1 MRRRLRIA
9 LFSHDSLGLGH
20 IRRNRALAFAL
31 ARDLPALT
39 GREVSGLL
47 IASSP
52 EATRFDLPDGWDW
65 VILPGVTPAPGGYV
79 PRALAS
85 SMQGLRALRAAAISA
100 ILDQQRPE
108 LFVVDRHPFGIGGEL
123 ADAIDQVRGYGCRT
137 VLGLREVLDTP
148 SVIAAEWEEVG
159 GPARV
164 AESFDEVWIYGDP
177 DVYDPRS
184 TGEVPAPLAAKA
196 VTTGYLSQDRPDD
209 GGVLPAATVAAGV
222 ETADLETAGGGT
234 RPFVLTC
241 LGGGSDGGS
250 LASIAVD
257 AEPPDGRRHLIVT
270 GPQMDT
276 EEFERLR
283 ARAGAATTVIRH
295 CDDIPGLVA
304 AADAVVCMGG
314 YNTLAE
320 LMATDTPALVVPRK
334 GHRAEQPRRAFAL
347 AAAGAVDA
355 LTIDSLDADVL
366 SEWFAD
372 RVGRPADRSQIDLTG
387 LATVPRLAAELIA
400 DVRAEASAF
409 GSATAPTPTTAPA
422 TTAPASTA
430 PTATAAAGTA
440 PSARLPITLEETSH
454 AV

>member
-1 MRRRLRIA
+1 MRRRLRVA

-52 EATRFDLPDGWDW
+52 EAARFDLPDGWDW

-85 SMQGLRALRAAAISA
+85 SMQGLRALRAAAVSA

-108 LFVVDRHPFGIGGEL
+108 LFIVDRHPFGIGGEL
-123 ADAIDQVRGYGCRT
+123 AEAIDQVRGHGCRT

-148 SVIAAEWEEVG
+148 SVIDAEWEKVG

-164 AESFDEVWIYGDP
+164 ADAFDEVWIYGDP

-184 TGEVPAPLAAKA
+184 TGEVPATLAARA

-209 GGVLPAATVAAGV
+209 GGALPEGV
-222 ETADLETAGGGT
+222 EAARVGSAGTESPGVGSQ
-234 RPFVLTC
+234 RFVLTC

-257 AEPPDGRRHLIVT
+257 AQPPDGHRHLIVT

-276 EEFERLR
+276 EEFDRLR
-283 ARAGAATTVIRH
+283 VRAGATTTVIRH
-295 CDDIPGLVA
+295 HQDIPGLVA
-304 AADAVVCMGG
+304 SAEAVVCMGG

-347 AAAGAVDA
+347 VAAGAVDA
-355 LTIDSLDADVL
+355 HTIDSLDAEVL
-366 SEWFAD
+366 SEWFAG
-372 RVGRPADRSQIDLTG
+372 RVGRPTDRSHIDLSG
-387 LATVPRLAAELIA
+387 LTTVPRLAAELIA
-400 DVRAEASAF
+400 DARAEAPAF
-409 GSATAPTPTTAPA
+409 VPEA
-422 TTAPASTA
+422 A
-430 PTATAAAGTA
+430 PTAGHRPTAPRGTA
-440 PSARLPITLEETSH
+440 SSARLPITLEETSH

>member
-1 MRRRLRIA
+1 MRRRLRVA

-52 EATRFDLPDGWDW
+52 EAARFDLPDGWDW

-85 SMQGLRALRAAAISA
+85 SMQGLRALRAAAVSA

-108 LFVVDRHPFGIGGEL
+108 LFIVDRHPFGIGGEL
-123 ADAIDQVRGYGCRT
+123 AEAIDQVRGHGCRT

-148 SVIAAEWEEVG
+148 SVIDAEWEKVG

-164 AESFDEVWIYGDP
+164 ADAFDEVWIYGDP

-184 TGEVPAPLAAKA
+184 TGEVPATLAAKA
-196 VTTGYLSQDRPDD
+196 VTTGYLSQNRPDD
-209 GGVLPAATVAAGV
+209 GGTPPEGV
-222 ETADLETAGGGT
+222 ESPESGP

-257 AEPPDGRRHLIVT
+257 AQPPDGHRHLIVT

-276 EEFERLR
+276 EEFDRLR
-283 ARAGAATTVIRH
+283 VRAGATTTVIRH
-295 CDDIPGLVA
+295 HKDIPGLVA
-304 AADAVVCMGG
+304 SAEAVVCMGG

-355 LTIDSLDADVL
+355 LTIDSLDAEVL
-366 SEWFAD
+366 SEWFAG
-372 RVGRPADRSQIDLTG
+372 RVGRPTDRSHIDLSG
-387 LATVPRLAAELIA
+387 LTTVPRLAAELIA
-400 DVRAEASAF
+400 DARAEAPAF
-409 GSATAPTPTTAPA
+409 VPEA
-422 TTAPASTA
+422 A
-430 PTATAAAGTA
+430 PTAAHRPTAPRGTA
-440 PSARLPITLEETSH
+440 SSARLPITLEETSH

>member
-1 MRRRLRIA
+1 MRRRLRVA

-52 EATRFDLPDGWDW
+52 EAARFDLPDGWDW

-85 SMQGLRALRAAAISA
+85 SMQGLRALRAAAVSA

-108 LFVVDRHPFGIGGEL
+108 LFIVDRHPFGIGGEL
-123 ADAIDQVRGYGCRT
+123 AEAIDQVRGHGCRT

-148 SVIAAEWEEVG
+148 SVIDAEWEKVG

-164 AESFDEVWIYGDP
+164 ADAFDEVWIYGDP

-184 TGEVPAPLAAKA
+184 TGEVPATLAARA

-209 GGVLPAATVAAGV
+209 GGALPEGV
-222 ETADLETAGGGT
+222 EAARVGSAGTESPGGGSQ
-234 RPFVLTC
+234 RFVLTC

-257 AEPPDGRRHLIVT
+257 AQPPDGHRHLIVT

-276 EEFERLR
+276 EEFDRLR
-283 ARAGAATTVIRH
+283 ARRCDHHRH
-295 CDDIPGLVA
+295 PPPQRHPRTRRLRR
-304 AADAVVCMGG
+304 GG
-314 YNTLAE
+314 RVHGRVQHSGR
-320 LMATDTPALVVPRK
+320 TDYRHPALVVPRK

-355 LTIDSLDADVL
+355 TIDGLDAEVL
-366 SEWFAD
+366 SEWFAGGSD
-372 RVGRPADRSQIDLTG
+372 VPPIAPISTSRV
-387 LATVPRLAAELIA
+387 
-400 DVRAEASAF
+400 
-409 GSATAPTPTTAPA
+409 
-422 TTAPASTA
+422 
-430 PTATAAAGTA
+430 
-440 PSARLPITLEETSH
+440 
-454 AV
+454 

>member
-1 MRRRLRIA
+1 MRRRLRVA

-52 EATRFDLPDGWDW
+52 EAARFDLPDGWDW

-85 SMQGLRALRAAAISA
+85 SMQGLRALRAAAVSA

-108 LFVVDRHPFGIGGEL
+108 LFIVDRHPFGIGGEL
-123 ADAIDQVRGYGCRT
+123 AEAIDQVRGHGCRT

-148 SVIAAEWEEVG
+148 SVIDAEWEKVG

-164 AESFDEVWIYGDP
+164 ADAFDEVWIYGDP

-184 TGEVPAPLAAKA
+184 TGEVPATLAARA

-209 GGVLPAATVAAGV
+209 GGALPEGV
-222 ETADLETAGGGT
+222 EAARVGSAGTESPGVGSQ
-234 RPFVLTC
+234 RFVLTC

-257 AEPPDGRRHLIVT
+257 AQPPDGHRHLIVT

-276 EEFERLR
+276 EEFDRLR
-283 ARAGAATTVIRH
+283 VRAGATTTVIRH
-295 CDDIPGLVA
+295 HKDIPGLVA
-304 AADAVVCMGG
+304 SAEAVVCMGG

-355 LTIDSLDADVL
+355 HTIDSLDAEVL
-366 SEWFAD
+366 SEWFAG
-372 RVGRPADRSQIDLTG
+372 RVGRPTDRSHIDLSG
-387 LATVPRLAAELIA
+387 LTTVPRLAAELIA
-400 DVRAEASAF
+400 DARAEAPAF
-409 GSATAPTPTTAPA
+409 VPEAAPAAGHRPTAPR
-422 TTAPASTA
+422 
-430 PTATAAAGTA
+430 GTA
-440 PSARLPITLEETSH
+440 SSARLPITLEETSH

>member
-1 MRRRLRIA
+1 MRRRLRVA

-52 EATRFDLPDGWDW
+52 EAARFDLPDGWDW

-85 SMQGLRALRAAAISA
+85 SMQGLRALRAAAVSA

-108 LFVVDRHPFGIGGEL
+108 LFIVDRHPFGIGGEL
-123 ADAIDQVRGYGCRT
+123 AEAIDQVRGHGCRT

-148 SVIAAEWEEVG
+148 SVIDAEWEKVG

-164 AESFDEVWIYGDP
+164 ADAFDEVWIYGDP

-184 TGEVPAPLAAKA
+184 TGEVPATLAARA

-209 GGVLPAATVAAGV
+209 GGALPEGV
-222 ETADLETAGGGT
+222 EAARVGSAGTESPGVGSQ
-234 RPFVLTC
+234 RFVLTC

-257 AEPPDGRRHLIVT
+257 AQPPDGHRHLIVT

-276 EEFERLR
+276 EEFDRLR
-283 ARAGAATTVIRH
+283 VRAGATTTVIRH
-295 CDDIPGLVA
+295 HKDIPGLVA
-304 AADAVVCMGG
+304 SAEAVVCMGG

-355 LTIDSLDADVL
+355 LTIDSLDAEVL
-366 SEWFAD
+366 SEWFAG
-372 RVGRPADRSQIDLTG
+372 RVGRPTDRSHIDLSG
-387 LATVPRLAAELIA
+387 LTTVPRLAAELIA
-400 DVRAEASAF
+400 DARAEAPAF
-409 GSATAPTPTTAPA
+409 VPEA
-422 TTAPASTA
+422 A
-430 PTATAAAGTA
+430 PTAAHRPTAPRGTA
-440 PSARLPITLEETSH
+440 SSARLPITLEETSH

>member
-1 MRRRLRIA
+1 MRRRLRVA

-52 EATRFDLPDGWDW
+52 EAARFDLPDGWDW

-85 SMQGLRALRAAAISA
+85 SMQGLRALRAAAVSA

-108 LFVVDRHPFGIGGEL
+108 LFIVDRHPFGIGGEL
-123 ADAIDQVRGYGCRT
+123 AEAIDQVRGHGCRT

-148 SVIAAEWEEVG
+148 SVIDAEWEKVG

-164 AESFDEVWIYGDP
+164 ADAFDEVWIYGDP

-184 TGEVPAPLAAKA
+184 TGEVPATLAARA
-196 VTTGYLSQDRPDD
+196 VTTGYLSQNRPDD
-209 GGVLPAATVAAGV
+209 GGTPPEGV
-222 ETADLETAGGGT
+222 ESPESGP

-257 AEPPDGRRHLIVT
+257 AQPPDGHRHLIVT

-276 EEFERLR
+276 EEFDRLR
-283 ARAGAATTVIRH
+283 VRAGATTTVIRH
-295 CDDIPGLVA
+295 HKDIPGLVA
-304 AADAVVCMGG
+304 SAEAVVCMGG

-355 LTIDSLDADVL
+355 HTIDSLDAEVL
-366 SEWFAD
+366 SEWFAG
-372 RVGRPADRSQIDLTG
+372 RVGRPTDRSHIDLSG
-387 LATVPRLAAELIA
+387 LTTVPRLAAELIA
-400 DVRAEASAF
+400 DARAEAPAF
-409 GSATAPTPTTAPA
+409 VPEA
-422 TTAPASTA
+422 A
-430 PTATAAAGTA
+430 PTAAHRPTAPRGTA
-440 PSARLPITLEETSH
+440 SSARLPITLEETSH

>member
-1 MRRRLRIA
+1 MRRRLRVA

-52 EATRFDLPDGWDW
+52 EAARFDLPDGWDW

-85 SMQGLRALRAAAISA
+85 SMQGLRALRAAAVSA

-108 LFVVDRHPFGIGGEL
+108 LFIVDRHPFGIGGEL
-123 ADAIDQVRGYGCRT
+123 AEAIDQVRGHGCRT

-148 SVIAAEWEEVG
+148 SVIDAEWEKVG
-159 GPARV
+159 GSARV
-164 AESFDEVWIYGDP
+164 ADAFDEVWIYGDP

-184 TGEVPAPLAAKA
+184 TGEVPATLAARA
-196 VTTGYLSQDRPDD
+196 VTTGYLSQNRPDD
-209 GGVLPAATVAAGV
+209 GGTPPEGV
-222 ETADLETAGGGT
+222 ESPESGP

-257 AEPPDGRRHLIVT
+257 AQPPDGHRHLIVT

-276 EEFERLR
+276 EEFDRLR
-283 ARAGAATTVIRH
+283 VRAGATTTVIRH
-295 CDDIPGLVA
+295 HKDIPGLVA
-304 AADAVVCMGG
+304 SAEAVVCMGG

-355 LTIDSLDADVL
+355 LTIDSLDAEVL
-366 SEWFAD
+366 SEWFAG
-372 RVGRPADRSQIDLTG
+372 RVGRPTDRSHIDLSG
-387 LATVPRLAAELIA
+387 LTTVPRLAAELIA
-400 DVRAEASAF
+400 DARAEAPAF
-409 GSATAPTPTTAPA
+409 VPEA
-422 TTAPASTA
+422 A
-430 PTATAAAGTA
+430 PTAAHRPTAPRGTA
-440 PSARLPITLEETSH
+440 SSARLPITLEETSH

>member
-31 ARDLPALT
+31 ARDLPALI

-108 LFVVDRHPFGIGGEL
+108 LFIVDRHPFGIGGEL
-123 ADAIDQVRGYGCRT
+123 ADAIDQVRGHGCRT

-148 SVIAAEWEEVG
+148 SVIAAEWEKVG
-159 GPARV
+159 GAARV

-184 TGEVPAPLAAKA
+184 TGEVPAALAAKA
-196 VTTGYLSQDRPDD
+196 VTTGYLSRDRPDD
-209 GGVLPAATVAAGV
+209 GGVL
-222 ETADLETAGGGT
+222 TAGTEAASDLTANVNSSETGT

-250 LASIAVD
+250 LASIAVE
-257 AEPPDGRRHLIVT
+257 AEPPDGHRHLIAT

-276 EEFERLR
+276 EEFDRLR
-283 ARAGAATTVIRH
+283 ARAGATTTVIRH
-295 CDDIPGLVA
+295 HKDIPGLVA
-304 AADAVVCMGG
+304 SAEAVVCMGG

-355 LTIDSLDADVL
+355 LTIDSLDAVVL
-366 SEWFAD
+366 SEWFAGQ
-372 RVGRPADRSQIDLTG
+372 VGRFADRSHIDLTG
-387 LATVPRLAAELIA
+387 LTTIPRLAADLIA
-400 DVRAEASAF
+400 VARSERHATVADLAAE
-409 GSATAPTPTTAPA
+409 PTP
-422 TTAPASTA
+422 
-430 PTATAAAGTA
+430 ATAATAGTTTSFPTA
-440 PSARLPITLEETSH
+440 LEETSH

>member
-52 EATRFDLPDGWDW
+52 EAARFDLPTGWDW
-65 VILPGVTPAPGGYV
+65 VILPGVTPAAGGYA

-108 LFVVDRHPFGIGGEL
+108 LFIVDRHPFGIGGEL
-123 ADAIDQVRGYGCRT
+123 AEAIDQVRDHGCRT

-148 SVIAAEWEEVG
+148 SVIEAEWDKVG
-159 GPARV
+159 GPAHV
-164 AESFDEVWIYGDP
+164 ADRFDEVWIYGDAA
-177 DVYDPRS
+177 VYDPRP
-184 TGEVPAPLAAKA
+184 TGEVPVSLAAKA

-209 GGVLPAATVAAGV
+209 GGSTPA
-222 ETADLETAGGGT
+222 EIGT
-234 RPFVLTC
+234 DRFVLTC

-250 LASIAVD
+250 LASVAVD
-257 AEPPDGRRHLIVT
+257 AKPPDGLRHLIVT
-270 GPQMDT
+270 GPQMDA
-276 EEFERLR
+276 EEFDRLR

-295 CDDIPGLVA
+295 SHDIPGLVA
-304 AADAVVCMGG
+304 SAEAVVCMGG

-320 LMATDTPALVVPRK
+320 LMSTTTPALVVPRK

-347 AAAGAVDA
+347 AATGAVDA
-355 LTIDSLDADVL
+355 RTIDSLSTDVL
-366 SEWFAD
+366 SEWFAAQS
-372 RVGRPADRSQIDLTG
+372 GQLTDRSHIDLTG
-387 LATVPRLAAELIA
+387 LVTVPRLAAELI
-400 DVRAEASAF
+400 DAEQAA
-409 GSATAPTPTTAPA
+409 APISDTAPA
-422 TTAPASTA
+422 AAVAEPSPAPATA
-430 PTATAAAGTA
+430 
-440 PSARLPITLEETSH
+440 ARLPITLEETSH

>member
-1 MRRRLRIA
+1 MRRRLRVA

-52 EATRFDLPDGWDW
+52 EAARFELPDGWDW
-65 VILPGVTPAPGGYV
+65 VILPGVTPTAGGYV
-79 PRALAS
+79 PRALSS

-108 LFVVDRHPFGIGGEL
+108 LFIVDRHPFGIGGEL
-123 ADAIDQVRGYGCRT
+123 AEAIDRVRGHGCRT

-148 SVIAAEWEEVG
+148 SVIAAEWEKVG

-164 AESFDEVWIYGDP
+164 AESFDTVWIYGDP

-196 VTTGYLSQDRPDD
+196 VTTGYLSQGRPDD
-209 GGVLPAATVAAGV
+209 GGPLPVGAEAASAQPVGAEAAD
-222 ETADLETAGGGT
+222 TAEAEFGSERFL
-234 RPFVLTC
+234 LTC

-250 LASIAVD
+250 LASIAVAAD
-257 AEPPDGRRHLIVT
+257 PPDGHRHLIVT
-270 GPQMDT
+270 GPQMAT
-276 EEFERLR
+276 EEFDRLR
-283 ARAGAATTVIRH
+283 ARAGGATTVIRH

-304 AADAVVCMGG
+304 SAEAVVCMGG

-355 LTIDSLDADVL
+355 LTIERLDAEVL

-372 RVGRPADRSQIDLTG
+372 RVGRPTDRSHIDLTG
-387 LATVPRLAAELIA
+387 LATVPRLAADLIA
-400 DVRAEASAF
+400 DDRAEATALASEPAPTTAAPPI
-409 GSATAPTPTTAPA
+409 SATAPTVTD
-422 TTAPASTA
+422 
-430 PTATAAAGTA
+430 TA
-440 PSARLPITLEETSH
+440 PSARLSIALEETSH

>member
-1 MRRRLRIA
+1 MRIA

-20 IRRNRALAFAL
+20 LRRNRALAFAL

-52 EATRFDLPDGWDW
+52 EAARFDLPTGWDW
-65 VILPGVTPAPGGYV
+65 VILPGVTPAAGGYA

-108 LFVVDRHPFGIGGEL
+108 LFIVDRHPFGIGGEL
-123 ADAIDQVRGYGCRT
+123 AEAIDQVRGHGCRT

-148 SVIAAEWEEVG
+148 SVVDAEWEKVG
-159 GPARV
+159 GPAHV
-164 AESFDEVWIYGDP
+164 ADSFDEVWIYGDA

-184 TGEVPAPLAAKA
+184 TGEVPASLAAKA
-196 VTTGYLSQDRPDD
+196 VTTGYLSQDRADD
-209 GGVLPAATVAAGV
+209 GGDKPAGV
-222 ETADLETAGGGT
+222 EAAGIGAQL
-234 RPFVLTC
+234 FVLTC

-250 LASIAVD
+250 LATIAVD
-257 AEPPDGRRHLIVT
+257 ARPPDGHRHLIVT
-270 GPQMDT
+270 GPQMDA
-276 EEFERLR
+276 EEFDRLR
-283 ARAGAATTVIRH
+283 ARAGADTTVIRH

-304 AADAVVCMGG
+304 SAEAVVCMGG

-320 LMATDTPALVVPRK
+320 LMSTTTPALVVPRK

-347 AAAGAVDA
+347 SAAGAVDA
-355 LTIDSLDADVL
+355 RTIDSLSADVL
-366 SEWFAD
+366 SEWFA
-372 RVGRPADRSQIDLTG
+372 GRAGRLTDRSHIDLTG

-400 DVRAEASAF
+400 GANTERH
-409 GSATAPTPTTAPA
+409 
-422 TTAPASTA
+422 STVA
-430 PTATAAAGTA
+430 DLTSEPAAGTTTSF
-440 PSARLPITLEETSH
+440 PTKSEETSH

>member
-20 IRRNRALAFAL
+20 LRRNRALAFAL

-52 EATRFDLPDGWDW
+52 EAARFDLPTGWDW
-65 VILPGVTPAPGGYV
+65 VILPGVTPAAGGYA

-108 LFVVDRHPFGIGGEL
+108 LFIVDRHPFGIGGEL
-123 ADAIDQVRGYGCRT
+123 AEAIDQVRGHGCRT

-148 SVIAAEWEEVG
+148 SVVDAEWEKVG
-159 GPARV
+159 GPAHV
-164 AESFDEVWIYGDP
+164 ADSFDEVWIYGDA

-184 TGEVPAPLAAKA
+184 TGEVPASLAAKA
-196 VTTGYLSQDRPDD
+196 VTTGYLSQDRADD
-209 GGVLPAATVAAGV
+209 GGDKPAGV
-222 ETADLETAGGGT
+222 EAAGIGAQL
-234 RPFVLTC
+234 FVLTC

-250 LASIAVD
+250 LATIAVD
-257 AEPPDGRRHLIVT
+257 ARPPDGHRHLIVT
-270 GPQMDT
+270 GPQMDA
-276 EEFERLR
+276 EEFDRLR
-283 ARAGAATTVIRH
+283 ARAGADTTVIRH

-304 AADAVVCMGG
+304 SAEAVVCMGG

-320 LMATDTPALVVPRK
+320 LMSTTTPALVVPRK

-347 AAAGAVDA
+347 SAAGAVDA
-355 LTIDSLDADVL
+355 RTIDSLSADVL
-366 SEWFAD
+366 SEWFA
-372 RVGRPADRSQIDLTG
+372 GRAGRLTDRSHIDLTG

-400 DVRAEASAF
+400 GANTERH
-409 GSATAPTPTTAPA
+409 
-422 TTAPASTA
+422 STVA
-430 PTATAAAGTA
+430 DLTSEPAAGTTTSF
-440 PSARLPITLEETSH
+440 PTKSEETSH

>member
-39 GREVSGLL
+39 GGEVSGLL

-108 LFVVDRHPFGIGGEL
+108 LFIVDRHPFGIGGEL
-123 ADAIDQVRGYGCRT
+123 AGAIDQVRGYGCRT

-148 SVIAAEWEEVG
+148 SVIAAEWEKVG

-164 AESFDEVWIYGDP
+164 AESFDAVWIYGDP

-196 VTTGYLSQDRPDD
+196 LTTGYLSQDRPDD
-209 GGVLPAATVAAGV
+209 GGVLPAGTEAASDL
-222 ETADLETAGGGT
+222 TADVETAGGGT

-257 AEPPDGRRHLIVT
+257 AEPPDGHRHLVVT

-283 ARAGAATTVIRH
+283 ERAGATTTVIRH

-355 LTIDSLDADVL
+355 LTIDSLDAEVL
-366 SEWFAD
+366 TAWFA
-372 RVGRPADRSQIDLTG
+372 RHTGRRADRSHIDLTG
-387 LATVPRLAAELIA
+387 LVTVPRLAAELIA
-400 DVRAEASAF
+400 DNHTERH
-409 GSATAPTPTTAPA
+409 
-422 TTAPASTA
+422 STVA
-430 PTATAAAGTA
+430 DLTSEPAAGTTTSFPTA
-440 PSARLPITLEETSH
+440 LEETSH

>member
-1 MRRRLRIA
+1 MRRRLRVA

-52 EATRFDLPDGWDW
+52 EAARFDLPDGWDW

-85 SMQGLRALRAAAISA
+85 SMQGLRALRAAAVSA

-108 LFVVDRHPFGIGGEL
+108 LFIVDRHPFGIGGEL
-123 ADAIDQVRGYGCRT
+123 AEAIDQIRGHGCRT

-148 SVIAAEWEEVG
+148 SVIDTEWEKVG

-164 AESFDEVWIYGDP
+164 ADAFDEVWIYGDP

-184 TGEVPAPLAAKA
+184 TGEVPATLAARA

-209 GGVLPAATVAAGV
+209 GGALPEGV
-222 ETADLETAGGGT
+222 EAARVGSAGNGSASVGSSGIGT
-234 RPFVLTC
+234 QRFVLTC

-257 AEPPDGRRHLIVT
+257 AQPPDGHRHLIVT

-276 EEFERLR
+276 EEFDRLR
-283 ARAGAATTVIRH
+283 VRAGATTTVIRH
-295 CDDIPGLVA
+295 HKDIPGLVA
-304 AADAVVCMGG
+304 SAEAVVCMGG

-355 LTIDSLDADVL
+355 HTIDSLDAEVL
-366 SEWFAD
+366 SEWFAG
-372 RVGRPADRSQIDLTG
+372 RVGRPTDRSHIDLSG
-387 LATVPRLAAELIA
+387 LTTVPRLAAELIA
-400 DVRAEASAF
+400 DARAEAPAF
-409 GSATAPTPTTAPA
+409 VPEA
-422 TTAPASTA
+422 A
-430 PTATAAAGTA
+430 PTAVHRPTAPRGTA
-440 PSARLPITLEETSH
+440 SSARLPITLEETSH

>member
-1 MRRRLRIA
+1 MRIA

-31 ARDLPALT
+31 ARDLSALT

-108 LFVVDRHPFGIGGEL
+108 LFIVDRHPFGIGGEL
-123 ADAIDQVRGYGCRT
+123 AGAIDQVRGYGCRT

-148 SVIAAEWEEVG
+148 SVIAAEWEKVG

-164 AESFDEVWIYGDP
+164 AESFDAVWIYGDP

-184 TGEVPAPLAAKA
+184 TGEVPATLAAKA

-209 GGVLPAATVAAGV
+209 GGVLPAGTEATGV
-222 ETADLETAGGGT
+222 ETAGGGAES
-234 RPFVLTC
+234 FVLTC

-257 AEPPDGRRHLIVT
+257 AEPPDGHRHLVVT

-276 EEFERLR
+276 EEFTRLR

-304 AADAVVCMGG
+304 AAEAVVCMGG

-355 LTIDSLDADVL
+355 LTIDNLDADVL
-366 SEWFAD
+366 SEWLAG
-372 RVGRPADRSQIDLTG
+372 RVGRPADRSNIDLTG

-400 DVRAEASAF
+400 DVRAEATAL
-409 GSATAPTPTTAPA
+409 GSETALTP

-430 PTATAAAGTA
+430 PATTSATATAAAGTA
-440 PSARLPITLEETSH
+440 PSARLPVTLEETSH

>member
-1 MRRRLRIA
+1 MRIA

-108 LFVVDRHPFGIGGEL
+108 LFIVDRHPFGIGGEL
-123 ADAIDQVRGYGCRT
+123 ADAIDQVRGHGCRT

-148 SVIAAEWEEVG
+148 SVISAEWEKVG
-159 GPARV
+159 GSARV

-184 TGEVPAPLAAKA
+184 TGEVPAALAAKA

-209 GGVLPAATVAAGV
+209 GSVLPAGTEAASDL
-222 ETADLETAGGGT
+222 TADVDSSGAGT

-257 AEPPDGRRHLIVT
+257 AEPPDGHRHLVVT

-295 CDDIPGLVA
+295 CDDMPGLVA

-355 LTIDSLDADVL
+355 LTIESLDADVL

-372 RVGRPADRSQIDLTG
+372 RVGRPTDRSHIDLTG
-387 LATVPRLAAELIA
+387 LATVPRLAADLVA
-400 DVRAEASAF
+400 DTHAEASALVRD
-409 GSATAPTPTTAPA
+409 AVPAPTTSTTA
-422 TTAPASTA
+422 T
-430 PTATAAAGTA
+430 GTA
-440 PSARLPITLEETSH
+440 PPARLRITLEETSH

>member
-1 MRRRLRIA
+1 MRRRLRVA

-52 EATRFDLPDGWDW
+52 EAARFDLPDGWDW

-108 LFVVDRHPFGIGGEL
+108 LFIVDRHPFGIGGEL
-123 ADAIDQVRGYGCRT
+123 SEAIDQVRDHGCRT

-148 SVIAAEWEEVG
+148 SVIAAEWEKVG
-159 GPARV
+159 GPKRV
-164 AESFDEVWIYGDP
+164 ADSFDEVWIYGDP

-184 TGEVPAPLAAKA
+184 TGEVPATLAAKA
-196 VTTGYLSQDRPDD
+196 VTTGYLSQNRPDD
-209 GGVLPAATVAAGV
+209 GGTPPEGV
-222 ETADLETAGGGT
+222 ESPESGP

-257 AEPPDGRRHLIVT
+257 AQPPDGHRHLIVT

-276 EEFERLR
+276 EEFDRLR
-283 ARAGAATTVIRH
+283 VRAGATTTVIRH
-295 CDDIPGLVA
+295 HKDIPGLVA
-304 AADAVVCMGG
+304 SAEAVVCMGG

-355 LTIDSLDADVL
+355 LTIDSLDAEVL
-366 SEWFAD
+366 SEWFAG
-372 RVGRPADRSQIDLTG
+372 RVGRPTDRSHIDLSG
-387 LATVPRLAAELIA
+387 LTTVPRLAAELIA
-400 DVRAEASAF
+400 DARAEAPAF
-409 GSATAPTPTTAPA
+409 VPEA
-422 TTAPASTA
+422 A
-430 PTATAAAGTA
+430 PTAAHRPTAPRGTA
-440 PSARLPITLEETSH
+440 SSARLPITLEETSH

>member
-1 MRRRLRIA
+1 MRRRLRVA

-52 EATRFDLPDGWDW
+52 EAARFDLPDGWDW

-85 SMQGLRALRAAAISA
+85 SMQGLRALRAAAVSA

-108 LFVVDRHPFGIGGEL
+108 LFIVDRHPFGIGGEL
-123 ADAIDQVRGYGCRT
+123 AEAIDQVRGHGCRT

-148 SVIAAEWEEVG
+148 SVIAAEWEKVG
-159 GPARV
+159 GPKRV
-164 AESFDEVWIYGDP
+164 ADSFDEVWIYGDP

-184 TGEVPAPLAAKA
+184 TGEVPATLAAKA
-196 VTTGYLSQDRPDD
+196 VTTGYLSQNRPDD
-209 GGVLPAATVAAGV
+209 GGTPPEGV
-222 ETADLETAGGGT
+222 ESPESGP

-250 LASIAVD
+250 LAAIAVE
-257 AEPPDGRRHLIVT
+257 AEPPDGHRHLIVT
-270 GPQMDT
+270 GPQMDA
-276 EEFERLR
+276 EEFDELR
-283 ARAGAATTVIRH
+283 ERAGAATTVIRH
-295 CDDIPGLVA
+295 NDDIPGLVA
-304 AADAVVCMGG
+304 SAEAVVCMGG

-355 LTIDSLDADVL
+355 HTIDSLDADAL
-366 SEWFAD
+366 SEWFA
-372 RVGRPADRSQIDLTG
+372 GRAGCPNDRSHIDLTG
-387 LATVPRLAAELIA
+387 LATVPRLAAELVA
-400 DVRAEASAF
+400 AARVEAQALVPE
-409 GSATAPTPTTAPA
+409 A
-422 TTAPASTA
+422 A
-430 PTATAAAGTA
+430 PTAANRPTAPRGTA
-440 PSARLPITLEETSH
+440 TSARLPITLEETSH

>member
-1 MRRRLRIA
+1 MRRRLRVA

-52 EATRFDLPDGWDW
+52 EAARFDLPDGWDW

-85 SMQGLRALRAAAISA
+85 SMQGLRALRAAAVSA

-108 LFVVDRHPFGIGGEL
+108 LFIVDRHPFGIGGEL
-123 ADAIDQVRGYGCRT
+123 AEAIDQVRGHGCRT

-148 SVIAAEWEEVG
+148 SVIDAEWEKVG

-164 AESFDEVWIYGDP
+164 ADAFDEVWIYGDP

-184 TGEVPAPLAAKA
+184 TGEVPATLAARA

-209 GGVLPAATVAAGV
+209 GGALPEGV
-222 ETADLETAGGGT
+222 EAARVGSAGTESPGVGSQ
-234 RPFVLTC
+234 RFVLTC

-257 AEPPDGRRHLIVT
+257 AQPPDGHRHLIVT

-276 EEFERLR
+276 EEFDRLR
-283 ARAGAATTVIRH
+283 VRAGATTTVIRH
-295 CDDIPGLVA
+295 HQDIPGLVA
-304 AADAVVCMGG
+304 SAEAVVCMGG

-355 LTIDSLDADVL
+355 HTIDSLDAEVL
-366 SEWFAD
+366 SEWFAG
-372 RVGRPADRSQIDLTG
+372 RVGRPTDRSHIDLSG
-387 LATVPRLAAELIA
+387 LTTVPRLAAELIA
-400 DVRAEASAF
+400 DARAEAPAF
-409 GSATAPTPTTAPA
+409 VPEAAPAAGHRPTAPR
-422 TTAPASTA
+422 
-430 PTATAAAGTA
+430 GTA
-440 PSARLPITLEETSH
+440 SSARLPITLEETSH

>member
-1 MRRRLRIA
+1 MRIA

-31 ARDLPALT
+31 DRDLPSLT

-52 EATRFDLPDGWDW
+52 EAARFDLPDGWDW
-65 VILPGVTPAPGGYV
+65 VILPGVTPAAGGYA

-85 SMQGLRALRAAAISA
+85 SMAGLSALRTAAISA

-108 LFVVDRHPFGIGGEL
+108 LFIVDRHPFGIGGEL
-123 ADAIDQVRGYGCRT
+123 ATAIDQVRNHGCRT

-148 SVIAAEWEEVG
+148 SVIDAEWEKVG

-164 AESFDEVWIYGDP
+164 ADSFDAVWIYGDA
-177 DVYDPRS
+177 DVYDPRA
-184 TGEVPAPLAAKA
+184 TGEVPAALAAKA
-196 VTTGYLSQDRPDD
+196 VTTGYLSHHRPDD
-209 GGVLPAATVAAGV
+209 GGSTPAAR
-222 ETADLETAGGGT
+222 GT
-234 RPFVLTC
+234 GRFVLTC

-250 LASIAVD
+250 LASIAVE
-257 AEPPDGRRHLIVT
+257 AEPPDGHRHLIVT

-276 EEFERLR
+276 EEFDRVR
-283 ARAGAATTVIRH
+283 ARAGTATTVIRH
-295 CDDIPGLVA
+295 SDDIPGLVA
-304 AADAVVCMGG
+304 SARAVVCMGG

-320 LMATDTPALVVPRK
+320 LMSTDTPALVVPRK

-355 LTIDSLDADVL
+355 HTIDNLSADVL
-366 SEWFAD
+366 SDWFAD
-372 RVGRPADRSQIDLTG
+372 VVGQRADRSHIDLTG
-387 LATVPRLAAELIA
+387 LTTVPRLAGELIA
-400 DVRAEASAF
+400 DARSVRAAAPAPLSD
-409 GSATAPTPTTAPA
+409 SAPTQKPTPAPLSD
-422 TTAPASTA
+422 ST
-430 PTATAAAGTA
+430 PATAAAM
-440 PSARLPITLEETSH
+440 PSRLPITLEETSH

>member
-20 IRRNRALAFAL
+20 LRRNRALAFAL

-52 EATRFDLPDGWDW
+52 EAARFDLPAGWDW
-65 VILPGVTPAPGGYV
+65 VILPGVTPAAGGYA

-108 LFVVDRHPFGIGGEL
+108 LFIVDRHPFGIGGEL
-123 ADAIDQVRGYGCRT
+123 AEAIDQVRGHGCRT

-148 SVIAAEWEEVG
+148 SVVDAEWEKVG
-159 GPARV
+159 GPALV
-164 AESFDEVWIYGDP
+164 ADSFDEVWIYGDA

-184 TGEVPAPLAAKA
+184 TGEVPASLAPKA
-196 VTTGYLSQDRPDD
+196 VTTGYLSQDRADD
-209 GGVLPAATVAAGV
+209 GGDKPAGVEAAGV
-222 ETADLETAGGGT
+222 EAAGIGAQL
-234 RPFVLTC
+234 FVLTC

-250 LASIAVD
+250 LATIAVD
-257 AEPPDGRRHLIVT
+257 ARPPDGHRHLIVT
-270 GPQMDT
+270 GPQMDA
-276 EEFERLR
+276 EEFYRLR
-283 ARAGAATTVIRH
+283 ARAGADTTVIRH

-304 AADAVVCMGG
+304 SAEAVVCMGG

-320 LMATDTPALVVPRK
+320 LMSTTTPALVVPRK

-355 LTIDSLDADVL
+355 HTIERLDADVL
-366 SEWFAD
+366 SEWFAS
-372 RVGRPADRSQIDLTG
+372 RVGRLTDRSYIDLTG

-400 DVRAEASAF
+400 DTSAEA
-409 GSATAPTPTTAPA
+409 PA
-422 TTAPASTA
+422 LTSEAA
-430 PTATAAAGTA
+430 PTAATRAAT
-440 PSARLPITLEETSH
+440 PARLPMTLEETSH

>member
-1 MRRRLRIA
+1 MRRRLRVA

-85 SMQGLRALRAAAISA
+85 SMQGLRALRSAAISA

-108 LFVVDRHPFGIGGEL
+108 LFIVDRHPFGIGGEL
-123 ADAIDQVRGYGCRT
+123 AGAIDKVRGYGCRT

-148 SVIAAEWEEVG
+148 SVIDAEWEKVG

-164 AESFDEVWIYGDP
+164 AESFDAVWIYGDP
-177 DVYDPRS
+177 DVYDPRA
-184 TGEVPAPLAAKA
+184 TGEVPAPLAARA

-209 GGVLPAATVAAGV
+209 GGVLPAGTEAARDLTAVV
-222 ETADLETAGGGT
+222 EPAGGGT

-241 LGGGSDGGS
+241 LGGGSDGGG

-257 AEPPDGRRHLIVT
+257 AEPPDGHRHLVVT

-283 ARAGAATTVIRH
+283 ARAGAVTVVIRH

-304 AADAVVCMGG
+304 SAEAVVCMGG

-355 LTIDSLDADVL
+355 LTIDNLDAEVL
-366 SEWFAD
+366 TAWFTRHA
-372 RVGRPADRSQIDLTG
+372 GRRADRSHIDLTG

-400 DVRAEASAF
+400 DTDAEAPVLVSEA
-409 GSATAPTPTTAPA
+409 
-422 TTAPASTA
+422 
-430 PTATAAAGTA
+430 A
-440 PSARLPITLEETSH
+440 PSAAGRPTAASGTATSARLAITVEETSH